1 LSSEDPKTRVA
12 LTEEQSRN
20 ILQRL
25 VDMGYIEIDYTE
37 IIRIT
42 FKGMF
47 Y

>member
-1 LSSEDPKTRVA
+1 LSIEDQKTRVA

-20 ILQRL
+20 VLQQL
-25 VDMGYIEIDYTE
+25 IDAEYIEIDAAQT
-37 IIRIT
+37 IRIT